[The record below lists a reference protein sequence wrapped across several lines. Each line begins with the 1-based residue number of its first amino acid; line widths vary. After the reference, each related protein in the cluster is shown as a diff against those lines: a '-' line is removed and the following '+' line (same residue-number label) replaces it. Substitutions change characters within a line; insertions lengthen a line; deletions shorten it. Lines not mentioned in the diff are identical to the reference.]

1 MEVIDTGNSSLNEKS
16 EDQKL
21 KDELLMHE
29 LKSRETRNKMFGGI
43 ILIGLGIV
51 FLARQMGVS
60 LPHWMFNWPVLLMII
75 GLFLG
80 VKDSFQKVN
89 WLIVTFIG
97 FMFFLR
103 DIMPEFNL
111 FPYLWPVGLILV
123 GMFIILKPTSLF
135 GNKYSKW
142 KANNYAG
149 DNRYE
154 YDATSDTT
162 TNASISDDYLDTSA
176 VFGSVKRSVISKTFK
191 GGEVNCVFG
200 GGEINL
206 TQADIQGVV
215 RLELNA
221 VFGGMRLIVPSN
233 WEVKSELT
241 AVFGSAEDK
250 RMYNPNRINSTEKL
264 LILEGNAVFGGI
276 EILSFA

>member
-1 MEVIDTGNSSLNEKS
+1 M
-16 EDQKL
+16 
-21 KDELLMHE
+21 
-29 LKSRETRNKMFGGI
+29 
-43 ILIGLGIV
+43 
-51 FLARQMGVS
+51 
-60 LPHWMFNWPVLLMII
+60 
-75 GLFLG
+75 
-80 VKDSFQKVN
+80 
-89 WLIVTFIG
+89 TFIG

-176 VFGSVKRSVISKTFK
+176 VFGSIKRSVISKTFK